1 MKSAEDLAKE
11 YAENFEE
18 YEEEARRERE
28 QSVNW
33 DLVKKKCTP
42 KQIEAIRVFI
52 RYRFY
57 EGAASIAE
65 MDLFD
70 FVELL
75 DSLGIVR
82 A

>member
-1 MKSAEDLAKE
+1 MKSAKE
-11 YAENFEE
+11 FAEEYFENFEE

-28 QSVNW
+28 QSVDW
-33 DLVKKKCTP
+33 DLVRKKCTP
-42 KQIEAIRVFI
+42 KQIEAIRVFV

-57 EGAASIAE
+57 EGAASIAQ
-65 MDLFD
+65 MDLLD
-70 FVELL
+70 FIELL